1 MHTASEQAS
10 IPEAIDGRDRPSA
23 SHPAALSSLT
33 ATASPSAPLQANRP
47 YVPLFWR
54 VLALNAAVVTTMAV
68 TIAIVLPAPLA
79 HIAPDDAVILA
90 VTLIV
95 TLIANALLLRNAL
108 APLTRLPT
116 LLRRVDPL
124 QSGERLQIPSA
135 PSEAA
140 ELAQAYNEML
150 DQLESERLESTHRAL
165 SAQESERLRVAQ
177 ELHDEVGQ
185 TLTAILLGLARAS
198 RTAPPELASQLTQ
211 LLETT
216 RASIEDVRRIA
227 QRLRPEPLEDLG
239 LAGGL
244 LALSRRLRE
253 HSDLRIDCRI
263 PADLAPQSP
272 ERELVVYRVA
282 QEAMTNAI
290 RHAEAASIGIALQ
303 ASSDRLTLRVRDD
316 GRGMH
321 EHHEGGGMR
330 GMRERASLVGGTLR
344 ITSAPRGGTEVHLE
358 IPLDGEIVWLD

>member
-1 MHTASEQAS
+1 
-10 IPEAIDGRDRPSA
+10 
-23 SHPAALSSLT
+23 
-33 ATASPSAPLQANRP
+33 
-47 YVPLFWR
+47 
-54 VLALNAAVVTTMAV
+54 
-68 TIAIVLPAPLA
+68 
-79 HIAPDDAVILA
+79 
-90 VTLIV
+90 
-95 TLIANALLLRNAL
+95 
-108 APLTRLPT
+108 
-116 LLRRVDPL
+116 
-124 QSGERLQIPSA
+124 
-135 PSEAA
+135 
-140 ELAQAYNEML
+140 ML
-150 DQLESERLESTHRAL
+150 DQLESERLESTHRVL

-198 RTAPPELASQLTQ
+198 RTAPPELASQLEQ

-216 RASIEDVRRIA
+216 RASIEDVRGIA
-227 QRLRPEPLEDLG
+227 QRLRPEALEDLG
-239 LAGGL
+239 LGGGL

-272 ERELVVYRVA
+272 ERELVIYRIA

-303 ASSDRLTLRVRDD
+303 AGGDRLTLRVRDD
-316 GRGMH
+316 GRGMY
-321 EHHEGGGMR
+321 EHREGGGMR

-358 IPLDGEIVWLD
+358 IPLDGEIA